1 MKRKFLTNLG
11 FLVFLNLL
19 IKTIYV
25 FRIDVVVQNTVQAE
39 IYGSYFSLFNTAVIF
54 QILLD
59 LGIESFIRREIAQRP
74 AKVDFYLS
82 NILIIKIIL
91 AVPYLIVC
99 FILAYFMGIHRSEVP
114 LLLIILFNQFLASM
128 IMYLRANLGG
138 LQLFKTESIISVL
151 DRTVMILIVG
161 YLLLNP
167 TTNASFKIIWFVLAQ
182 TFSYALVLVI
192 CFYIII
198 RRIKHFRIK
207 IKPREIIPV
216 VQKLLPFATLNLLMA
231 IYIRIDT
238 PMLRILLPDGKEQSG
253 IYAHGFRILEY
264 MSNYAL
270 LFPILLLPMFS
281 RSIALKEKVGG
292 LLELSFL
299 LLIVPSLTV
308 VIPAFFYRNELFAML
323 YTGQILVSSKVF
335 AILIISYLGMCTSYT
350 FGALLTANGNLRQL
364 NLMALGAVLISLTLN
379 FVLVPKYK
387 VIGAAIA
394 NASAQVFTI
403 IRIFVLKINYH
414 IILRLFLFIG
424 IIFGAGL
431 LMRRTQLDWILAT
444 ICIFLFGSAVAIV
457 SGLVS
462 IRGMVNIIREERIT
476 P

>member
-1 MKRKFLTNLG
+1 
-11 FLVFLNLL
+11 
-19 IKTIYV
+19 
-25 FRIDVVVQNTVQAE
+25 
-39 IYGSYFSLFNTAVIF
+39 
-54 QILLD
+54 
-59 LGIESFIRREIAQRP
+59 
-74 AKVDFYLS
+74 
-82 NILIIKIIL
+82 
-91 AVPYLIVC
+91 
-99 FILAYFMGIHRSEVP
+99 
-114 LLLIILFNQFLASM
+114 M

-403 IRIFVLKINYH
+403 IIQLILAKRIFVLKINYR